1 MENIKSSIIHSNR
14 LEVAE
19 TIKRIDSHTLEQIF
33 NHKEKGLIEKI
44 LNTGIIQANNKIFR
58 TIDTTKLIDT
68 LLGISNNIR
77 WNFLKNISKSQL
89 NQISKFAVNFPEEKI
104 LPLIESAPSRNMR
117 IAIISEFP
125 IEKREKY
132 LNHINQIES
141 EIEYLKSKSHY
152 ANNDLIAEKTRLIDE
167 LSEAIAAKEQ
177 LLKDYEKELRVKRE
191 ILENEINHAQNKLA
205 ETLQR
210 TAMEEEHRKQREV
223 EIAKMMAE
231 LDEANRKQVQQR
243 IEIKVPEYVTAA
255 VKSLENRESE
265 FKKKA
270 RQWGI
275 HGTIVL
281 IIAIIATS
289 LISIY
294 GSGVFDEEKSSEITW
309 QMLVFISFK
318 GLVVLGVLG
327 LWAKHAF
334 SVSNA
339 YMHEAIK
346 RSDRAHAIN
355 FGKLYLEIYGNAVDR
370 KELLDIFENWNI
382 TSESAFSKV
391 NSDFEPKILEKFSEV
406 VKSIQGN
413 TNK

>member
-1 MENIKSSIIHSNR
+1 MENIKNIITTGSR
-14 LEVAE
+14 AE
-19 TIKRIDSHTLEQIF
+19 LINIIENTDTKTLEIIF
-33 NHKEKGLIEKI
+33 NSKDKRFLEKAISTGSVRVNSKI
-44 LNTGIIQANNKIFR
+44 LKSIHPSKIIEALLLVSSNAKI
-58 TIDTTKLIDT
+58 
-68 LLGISNNIR
+68 
-77 WNFLKNISKSQL
+77 NFLRNISK
-89 NQISKFAVNFPEEKI
+89 NQILHISQHITNIPDEEI
-104 LPLIESAPSRNMR
+104 LTLIESAPSSSIRLALINR
-117 IAIISEFP
+117 FP
-125 IEKREKY
+125 IEKRKKWLEQIK
-132 LNHINQIES
+132 QIED
-141 EIEYLKSKSHY
+141 EIEYAKSSSIEP
-152 ANNDLIAEKTRLIDE
+152 NMNLVDEKKRLVEE
-167 LSEAIAAKEQ
+167 LSEAI
-177 LLKDYEKELRVKRE
+177 LLKEKQLKHYEDELRIKSE
-191 ILENEINHAQNKLA
+191 SLENEITHAQKKLIATKEMAIIQEEKLKKREA
-205 ETLQR
+205 EIL
-210 TAMEEEHRKQREV
+210 KQ
-223 EIAKMMAE
+223 MAE

-255 VKSLENRESE
+255 VKVLETREIDYR
-265 FKKKA
+265 KKA
-270 RQWGI
+270 LQWGV

-281 IIAIIATS
+281 FIAIIATG

-294 GSGVFDEEKSSEITW
+294 GSGIFGENKNIAITW
-309 QMLVFISFK
+309 PVLVFISFK

-391 NSDFEPKILEKFSEV
+391 NSDFEPKILDKLSEV
-406 VKSIQGN
+406 LKIAQSN